1 MSGLSHW
8 MNNLQ
13 WRLMMKNVPKK
24 ERPSVEEQLALMKL
38 AGWQLEYQWCK
49 GMDRWCVFT
58 PDHAFLLADPDEQ
71 QAISRAFGYFIQG
84 LR

>member
-1 MSGLSHW
+1 
-8 MNNLQ
+8 
-13 WRLMMKNVPKK
+13 MKNVPKK

-38 AGWQLEYQWCK
+38 AGWQLEY
-49 GMDRWCVFT
+49 DTEYHITNHT
-58 PDHAFLLADPDEQ
+58 PKWVVSLPDKSTLLNDPYKD